1 MSILRFFI
9 DPVLRAPTIG
19 SMLLCLVA
27 GVVGV
32 LVFLRKRSLLG
43 ESLAHAT
50 YPGVTGAILCAG
62 FFSLE
67 KSLPIVILI
76 GAFLTA
82 LLGFWVIDRLE
93 KKLKTSSDAALTAV
107 LALFFGIGVTIA
119 SIAQNGYPHLYRQ
132 MQAYLYG
139 QAATMTDIH
148 IVIYSVLAL
157 FIVAFVIVFYK
168 ELLTLSFDAPF
179 AQTSGIASRFLEPVV
194 FCVIVLALV
203 IGVRCAGVIL
213 MSAMLIAPAVAAR
226 QFTNRLSQMFVWAGF
241 FGALS
246 GFLGIYC
253 SVVLS
258 ENVTGHY
265 TVPTGPM
272 IVLISGALA
281 LYALLFAPK
290 RGLVMRYFRI
300 ARFRAVCVQENLLKA
315 IWRCTQEEAK
325 QKNHGV
331 SIETLVKKIGF
342 PSMYMRLLLSRLVRQ
357 KALYKDGKDYHLTPL
372 GHKRGARIVRLHRL
386 WEAYLVHSLGLR
398 IERVHKSAEE
408 MEHILTPELEKK
420 LTLLLDDPKQD
431 PHDQP
436 IPAG

>member
-1 MSILRFFI
+1 MNLSILRFFT

-27 GVVGV
+27 AVVGV

-62 FFSLE
+62 FLSLE

-82 LLGFWVIDRLE
+82 LIGFWVIDRME

-107 LALFFGIGVTIA
+107 LALFFGVGVTIA
-119 SIAQNGYPHLYRQ
+119 SIAQNKYPHLYRQ
-132 MQAYLYG
+132 MQAYLLG

-148 IVIYSVLAL
+148 IVIYSVIAL
-157 FIVAFVIVFYK
+157 IVVAFIVVFYK

-179 AQTSGIASRFLEPVV
+179 AQTSGMASRFLEPAV
-194 FCVIVLALV
+194 FCVIVMALV

-213 MSAMLIAPAVAAR
+213 MSAMLIAPAAAAR

-253 SVVLS
+253 SVVIS
-258 ENVTGHY
+258 ENITGHY

-272 IVLISGALA
+272 IVLIGGALA

-290 RGLVMRYFRI
+290 RGLVVRYFRI

-315 IWRCTQEEAK
+315 IWRYIQEE
-325 QKNHGV
+325 NHKV
-331 SIETLVKKIGF
+331 TVAILVKKIGF
-342 PSMYMRLLLSRLVRQ
+342 PRIYMRLLLGRLVRQ
-357 KALYKDGKDYHLTPL
+357 KALYKDGKDYNLTPL

-386 WEAYLVHSLGLR
+386 WEAYLVHSLGLKL
-398 IERVHKSAEE
+398 ERVHKSAEE

>member
-1 MSILRFFI
+1 MSIWRFFI

-19 SMLLCLVA
+19 SMLLCMVA
-27 GVVGV
+27 ALVGV

-67 KSLPIVILI
+67 KSLPVLILV
-76 GAFLTA
+76 GAFLSA
-82 LLGFWVIDRLE
+82 LIGFWVIDRME
-93 KKLKTSSDAALTAV
+93 KKLKTPSDASLTAV

-119 SIAQNGYPHLYRQ
+119 SIAQSGYPHLYRQ
-132 MQAYLYG
+132 MNAYLYG

-148 IVIYSVLAL
+148 IVIYSALAL
-157 FIVAFVIVFYK
+157 SIGVFIVVFYK
-168 ELLTLSFDAPF
+168 ELLTLSFDAAF
-179 AQTSGIASRFLEPVV
+179 ARTAGIANRFLEPVV
-194 FCVIVLALV
+194 FGVIVLALV

-213 MSAMLIAPAVAAR
+213 MSAMLIAPAAAAR
-226 QFTNRLSQMFVWAGF
+226 QFTNRLSWMFVWAGF

-253 SVVLS
+253 SVILS
-258 ENVTGHY
+258 ETMEGHY

-290 RGLVMRYFRI
+290 RGLVIRYLRV

-315 IWRCTQEEAK
+315 IWRLTQGGRK
-325 QKNHGV
+325 V
-331 SIETLVKKIGF
+331 SVDTLVKKIGF
-342 PSMYMRLLLSRLVRQ
+342 PTFYMRLLLGRLVRQ
-357 KALYKDGKDYHLTPL
+357 KALEKHGREYCLTLL
-372 GHKRGARIVRLHRL
+372 GNKRGGRIVRLHRL
-386 WEAYLVHSLGLR
+386 WEAYLVHSLGLKV
-398 IERVHKSAEE
+398 ERVHKSAEE